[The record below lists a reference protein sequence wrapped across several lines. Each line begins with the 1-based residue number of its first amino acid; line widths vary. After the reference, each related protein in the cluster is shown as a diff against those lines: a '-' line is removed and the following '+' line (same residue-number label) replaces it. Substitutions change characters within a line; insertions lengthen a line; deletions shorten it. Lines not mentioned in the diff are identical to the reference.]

1 MIQNKVEVHAQ
12 ESYEQLKGHFQGFCG
27 CPVCHADVLVYAL
40 NRLPARYVASR
51 EGTVITELSLDK
63 HQNRATIDD
72 SRRRADEAAR
82 TPDKVESRVESEK
95 AAATAGVRDP
105 KGAAERASGEAIDR
119 AASESI
125 EEHRVTINADDD
137 GIDGDVS

>member
-12 ESYEQLKGHFQGFCG
+12 ESYNQLKGHFEGFCG

-63 HQNRATIDD
+63 DQNRATID
-72 SRRRADEAAR
+72 
-82 TPDKVESRVESEK
+82 VV
-95 AAATAGVRDP
+95 VM
-105 KGAAERASGEAIDR
+105 
-119 AASESI
+119 
-125 EEHRVTINADDD
+125 D
-137 GIDGDVS
+137 GIRKVMASPRCRQSGSRPLTP